1 MNAFTQT
8 MTTLAVVDKSFYYK
22 KKAGEGWTFFRFFQN
37 IRKYKFYTY
46 TLCLIFLA

>member
-8 MTTLAVVDKSFYYK
+8 MSALDVIDKSFYLQ

-37 IRKYKFYTY
+37 IRKYCRNLLF
-46 TLCLIFLA
+46 